1 MPDVCHFPLWALRAG
16 AVGNETLL
24 GPGLALQAS
33 LQPAGLPSTYPLT
46 PLSVD
51 PVQKGKGSDR
61 GGGDAGFDR

>member
-1 MPDVCHFPLWALRAG
+1 LPDVCHIPLWALRAG

-33 LQPAGLPSTYPLT
+33 LRSTYPLT